1 MTRQLTSL
9 FLNSCVLFCFSL
21 LIFAARYFTK
31 HVKCLLFII
40 IESAKYYLRRFPHTL
55 GLVCSSLFST
65 FNFIVFLVAFFC
77 QWYKTILLGG
87 ALLSLRFTLHLWHKR
102 VKVDCLRNCEIG
114 RRPEFGNSIR
124 RRCPCC
130 CLSSRCSR
138 SFALKPPSP
147 ASLRHLATGPVL
159 VSWRAR
165 NTFYKTSFFEKPTI

>member
-1 MTRQLTSL
+1 MFTLHHNWVRKIL
-9 FLNSCVLFCFSL
+9 FATVSTHSRFGVLFTFL
-21 LIFAARYFTK
+21 DFQFY
-31 HVKCLLFII
+31 
-40 IESAKYYLRRFPHTL
+40 RFH
-55 GLVCSSLFST
+55 CC
-65 FNFIVFLVAFFC
+65 FFC

-159 VSWRAR
+159 VSWRAE
-165 NTFYKTSFFEKPTI
+165 NTFYETSFSKIYNRR

>member
-114 RRPEFGNSIR
+114 RRPEFHQTTMSLLLPKLTLFPFFCIETTV
-124 RRCPCC
+124 
-130 CLSSRCSR
+130 SRFPPPFSNGSCSCV
-138 SFALKPPSP
+138 LKSKKYI
-147 ASLRHLATGPVL
+147 L
-159 VSWRAR
+159 
-165 NTFYKTSFFEKPTI
+165 